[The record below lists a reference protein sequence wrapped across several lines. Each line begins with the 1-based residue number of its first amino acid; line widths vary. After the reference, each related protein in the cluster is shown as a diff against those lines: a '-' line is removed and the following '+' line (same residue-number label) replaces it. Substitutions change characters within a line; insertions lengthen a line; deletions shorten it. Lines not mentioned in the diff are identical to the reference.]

1 MSVVAKDSSSYWILV
16 LVNRAISRTVNS
28 SQHQLNSQ
36 TGASDLPVHSDS
48 YDCPSRETL
57 YSIA

>member
-28 SQHQLNSQ
+28 SQHQLSSQ

-48 YDCPSRETL
+48 YDCPCR
-57 YSIA
+57 